1 MIKNLTLLSRPTGF
15 YHYYD
20 DDSKVI
26 YNASNTLDADNCKKV
41 QFVTNDTDSNLK
53 DVTGL
58 TYKNAEKLS
67 VTFIKGSSAPTISV
81 YLDSLISDGDKLD
94 ASTLMPIP
102 NPIHKKIAGF
112 SPEDGE
118 ANYTDY
124 VKSYYKCAV
133 ATALANGES
142 AESIYNKL
150 PDYVKYTTTPA
161 ATLNDGETAKVAT
174 DINPGLTRTV
184 TWESGE
190 ITNIKYDISDEL
202 KTYVETVIKQDVIA
216 YANTKLKNINK
227 TATGVSFTYNA

>member
-1 MIKNLTLLSRPTGF
+1 MIKNLNLLFRPTGF

-53 DVTGL
+53 AVTGL

-67 VTFIKGSSAPTISV
+67 VTYIKGSSAPTTSV

-94 ASTLMPIP
+94 AATLMPIP
-102 NPIHKKIAGF
+102 NPDHKKIAGF
-112 SPEDGE
+112 SPDDGE

-124 VKSYYKCAV
+124 VKSYYKRAV

-150 PDYVKYTTTPA
+150 PDYVKYTTTPV
-161 ATLNDGETAKVAT
+161 ATLNKGETVKVAT
-174 DINPGLTRTV
+174 DVNPGLTRTV
-184 TWESGE
+184 TWEIE
-190 ITNIKYDISDEL
+190 KITNITYDISDEL

-216 YANTKLKNINK
+216 YANTKLKNISK
-227 TATGVSFTYNA
+227 TATDVSFTYNA